1 MFEVQQAEYRYQK
14 TDDKDSRVSIFGI
27 ELGHVLEVHAVP
39 AGDQGQRT
47 EDRGDDGKDRQDVI
61 LFVRQVGFIVITD
74 LGGVIDEG
82 IGHVEETGCP
92 LAEETEITDIFFF
105 EELVLILFQF
115 LRKIDQMVIVCS

>member
-1 MFEVQQAEYRYQK
+1 M
-14 TDDKDSRVSIFGI
+14 
-27 ELGHVLEVHAVP
+27 
-39 AGDQGQRT
+39 
-47 EDRGDDGKDRQDVI
+47 I